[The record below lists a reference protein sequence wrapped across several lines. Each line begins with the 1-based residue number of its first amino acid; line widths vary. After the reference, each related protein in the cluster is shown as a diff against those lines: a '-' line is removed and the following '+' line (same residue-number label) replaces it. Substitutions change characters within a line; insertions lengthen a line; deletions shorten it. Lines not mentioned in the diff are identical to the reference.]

1 MYPILNIT
9 IPQEKRKEINAKI
22 LYVIDNNITNTPI
35 TKEIIFNTFT
45 GEGALHGLNYKDF
58 NSYYEFSNAKKEIEL
73 AQFFTPLQ
81 LSKFITDFLKPS
93 HDELIADLTAGH
105 GSLINFLPNKSN
117 VYANEYELRAFK
129 VLCYLFPECNL
140 SNEDIR
146 AYIPRT
152 LFDIVLGNPP
162 YNLKW
167 EVNGNIY
174 NSQYY
179 YMLKAHEL
187 LKPAG
192 ILVLIV
198 PKTFLSDDFTE
209 SGYIKEV
216 NRLFNHIQTFILPF
230 DTFKSTGANI
240 ETKIMI
246 FQKKSEYIS
255 ENPYNT
261 TTFEILTNFTESEAE
276 RIYNNYIKPLYEQ
289 KEKVRGKL
297 LLEANRQ
304 QNDDDKEFQ
313 FKVKKLLF
321 DIKRTK
327 KTAHLY
333 GKAEAYV
340 MQCYTQKQPEGMK
353 YEEWQKK
360 RITKNK
366 VIAYLKRILKN
377 QHNSERDEIRL
388 VKTKYGLK
396 MKAYSRKSALQL
408 SKMDIVKEM
417 SFNDM
422 ILNNNYPFED
432 QTYKKLFERKKK
444 EYEKQSKPFS
454 EIKHNSELSKWLDN
468 FTLYNQK
475 TNKIIKLRDIQKKDL
490 NKVLQ
495 KDYAI
500 LNWQQGSGKTEAAI
514 TWMKY
519 IQEYKK
525 PRNVFIVST
534 AISINMT
541 WVERLTN
548 YGIPFVKIESLKDIQ
563 ILKCGDIALIT
574 FNMLTKYKKHLQKYV
589 KMQSQKVALI
599 VDESHRISNYN
610 SKRTRATI
618 AVFRRVKYKLL
629 TTGTV
634 TRNNINELY
643 PQLELLYNNSIN
655 MLCTCPTIQREDRKT
670 KQLTTIPNEYYMK
683 PFPAFNQ
690 SLFKACFSPA
700 KTTVFGVNKET
711 QDIYN
716 SGSLKTLI
724 EKTII
729 TRKFTEIAGDNRYNI
744 ITHRIDQNENEK
756 EVYKKIMNEF
766 YEMIPRYFGSTGNY
780 KKDAMLRIIRQLQL
794 MIKAT
799 SIPHKL
805 KEYNGFQEPNKYL
818 HIQNLIQ
825 KHNEK
830 VIVGTVFIDAA
841 TYYYSKLSRFFN
853 NRSVFLIQ
861 GDVSFEKRQ
870 AIIEEFEKTKNGIL
884 VTTQQSL
891 SESVNIP
898 TCNMVI
904 AESLQWNVPS
914 LEQFY
919 FRTIRLDSEDKTNVY
934 IVTYNNTIEQNI
946 LALLMSKERINEFI
960 KTLEYKEQAEIF
972 NEFDIDLDIFNSII
986 SKELDE
992 NGNIRLTW
1000 GNQKVV

>member
-1 MYPILNIT
+1 MN
-9 IPQEKRKEINAKI
+9 EKIINVKE
-22 LYVIDNNITNTPI
+22 
-35 TKEIIFNTFT
+35 
-45 GEGALHGLNYKDF
+45 F
-58 NSYYEFSNAKKEIEL
+58 NSNFSEM
-73 AQFFTPLQ
+73 
-81 LSKFITDFLKPS
+81 
-93 HDELIADLTAGH
+93 
-105 GSLINFLPNKSN
+105 
-117 VYANEYELRAFK
+117 
-129 VLCYLFPECNL
+129 
-140 SNEDIR
+140 
-146 AYIPRT
+146 
-152 LFDIVLGNPP
+152 
-162 YNLKW
+162 
-167 EVNGNIY
+167 IY
-174 NSQYY
+174 Q
-179 YMLKAHEL
+179 
-187 LKPAG
+187 
-192 ILVLIV
+192 
-198 PKTFLSDDFTE
+198 
-209 SGYIKEV
+209 
-216 NRLFNHIQTFILPF
+216 
-230 DTFKSTGANI
+230 
-240 ETKIMI
+240 
-246 FQKKSEYIS
+246 
-255 ENPYNT
+255 
-261 TTFEILTNFTESEAE
+261 
-276 RIYNNYIKPLYEQ
+276 NYIKKALDN
-289 KEKVRGKL
+289 KEKYKSKIIL
-297 LLEANRQ
+297 QMNRQ

-321 DIKRTK
+321 DIKRTR

-340 MQCYTQKQPEGMK
+340 MQYYTQKQPEGMK

-396 MKAYSRKSALQL
+396 MKAYSRKASIQL

-444 EYEKQSKPFS
+444 EYEKQSKLFS
-454 EIKHNSELSKWLDN
+454 EIQHNSEMSKWLDD

-475 TNKIIKLRDIQKKDL
+475 TDKIIKLRDIQKADL

-495 KDYAI
+495 KNYSI

-519 IQEYKK
+519 LQEHKK

-534 AISINMT
+534 ALSINMT
-541 WVERLTN
+541 WTERLTN

-563 ILKCGDIALIT
+563 SLKHGDNALIT
-574 FNMLTKYKKHLQKYV
+574 FNMLIKYKKHLQKYV

-618 AVFRRVKYKLL
+618 AIFRRVKYKLL

-643 PQLELLYNNSIN
+643 PQFELLYNNSIN
-655 MLCTCPTIQREDRKT
+655 ILCTCATVQKEDRKT

-690 SLFKACFSPA
+690 SLFKACFSPT

-805 KEYNGFQEPNKYL
+805 KEYSGFQEPNKYL

-841 TYYYSKLSRFFN
+841 AYYYNKLRRFFN

-861 GDVSFEKRQ
+861 GNVSFEKRQ
-870 AIIEEFEKTKNGIL
+870 EIIEEFEKTKNGIL

>member
-22 LYVIDNNITNTPI
+22 LHIIDNNITNTL

-58 NSYYEFSNAKKEIEL
+58 NNYYEFSNAKKEIEL
-73 AQFFTPLQ
+73 AQFFTPLH
-81 LSKFITDFLKPS
+81 LSKFIADFLKPS

-105 GSLINFLPNKSN
+105 GSLINFLPNKLN

-129 VLCYLFPECNL
+129 VLRYLFSECNL

-146 AYIPRT
+146 AYNPST

-162 YNLKW
+162 YNIKLD
-167 EVNGNIY
+167 VNGNIY

-198 PKTFLSDDFTE
+198 PKAFLSDDFTE
-209 SGYIKEV
+209 SGYIKEI

-230 DTFKSTGANI
+230 DTFKSAGANI

-304 QNDDDKEFQ
+304 QNDDKEFQ

-340 MQCYTQKQPEGMK
+340 MQYYTQKQPEGMK

-396 MKAYSRKSALQL
+396 MKAYSRKASIQL

-417 SFNDM
+417 SFNNM

-444 EYEKQSKPFS
+444 EYEKQSKLFS

-563 ILKCGDIALIT
+563 SLKHGDNALIT
-574 FNMLTKYKKHLQKYV
+574 FDMLIKYKKHLQKYA

-629 TTGTV
+629 MTGTV

-805 KEYNGFQEPNKYL
+805 KEYSGFQEPNKYL
-818 HIQNLIQ
+818 DIQNLIQ

-841 TYYYSKLSRFFN
+841 AYYYNKLRRFFN

-861 GDVSFEKRQ
+861 GNVSFEKRQ
-870 AIIEEFEKTKNGIL
+870 EIIEEFEKTKNGIL

-904 AESLQWNVPS
+904 IESLQWNIPS

>member
-1 MYPILNIT
+1 
-9 IPQEKRKEINAKI
+9 
-22 LYVIDNNITNTPI
+22 
-35 TKEIIFNTFT
+35 
-45 GEGALHGLNYKDF
+45 
-58 NSYYEFSNAKKEIEL
+58 
-73 AQFFTPLQ
+73 
-81 LSKFITDFLKPS
+81 
-93 HDELIADLTAGH
+93 
-105 GSLINFLPNKSN
+105 
-117 VYANEYELRAFK
+117 
-129 VLCYLFPECNL
+129 
-140 SNEDIR
+140 
-146 AYIPRT
+146 
-152 LFDIVLGNPP
+152 
-162 YNLKW
+162 
-167 EVNGNIY
+167 
-174 NSQYY
+174 
-179 YMLKAHEL
+179 
-187 LKPAG
+187 
-192 ILVLIV
+192 
-198 PKTFLSDDFTE
+198 
-209 SGYIKEV
+209 
-216 NRLFNHIQTFILPF
+216 
-230 DTFKSTGANI
+230 
-240 ETKIMI
+240 
-246 FQKKSEYIS
+246 
-255 ENPYNT
+255 
-261 TTFEILTNFTESEAE
+261 
-276 RIYNNYIKPLYEQ
+276 
-289 KEKVRGKL
+289 
-297 LLEANRQ
+297 
-304 QNDDDKEFQ
+304 
-313 FKVKKLLF
+313 
-321 DIKRTK
+321 
-327 KTAHLY
+327 
-333 GKAEAYV
+333 
-340 MQCYTQKQPEGMK
+340 
-353 YEEWQKK
+353 
-360 RITKNK
+360 
-366 VIAYLKRILKN
+366 
-377 QHNSERDEIRL
+377 
-388 VKTKYGLK
+388 
-396 MKAYSRKSALQL
+396 
-408 SKMDIVKEM
+408 
-417 SFNDM
+417 
-422 ILNNNYPFED
+422 
-432 QTYKKLFERKKK
+432 
-444 EYEKQSKPFS
+444 
-454 EIKHNSELSKWLDN
+454 
-468 FTLYNQK
+468 
-475 TNKIIKLRDIQKKDL
+475 
-490 NKVLQ
+490 
-495 KDYAI
+495 
-500 LNWQQGSGKTEAAI
+500 
-514 TWMKY
+514 MKY

-563 ILKCGDIALIT
+563 TLKCGDIALIT

-655 MLCTCPTIQREDRKT
+655 MLCTCQTIQREDRKT
-670 KQLTTIPNEYYMK
+670 KELITIPNDYYMK

-690 SLFKACFSPA
+690 SLFKACFSPS

-716 SGSLKTLI
+716 SDSLKLLI

-729 TRKFTEIAGDNRYNI
+729 TRKFIEIAGDNRYNI
-744 ITHRIDQNENEK
+744 TTHRINQNENEK

-766 YEMIPRYFGSTGNY
+766 YEMIPKYFVSTGNY

-870 AIIEEFEKTKNGIL
+870 EIIEEFEKTKNGIL
-884 VTTQQSL
+884 ITTQQSL

-898 TCNMVI
+898 TCNMIIV
-904 AESLQWNVPS
+904 ESLQWNIPS

-919 FRTIRLDSEDKTNVY
+919 FRTIRLDSEDKTNVH

-992 NGNIRLTW
+992 NGHIRLTW

>member
-22 LYVIDNNITNTPI
+22 LHIIDNNITNTL

-58 NSYYEFSNAKKEIEL
+58 NNYYEFSNAKKEIEL
-73 AQFFTPLQ
+73 AQFFTPLH
-81 LSKFITDFLKPS
+81 LSKFIADFLKPS

-105 GSLINFLPNKSN
+105 GSLINFLPNKLN

-129 VLCYLFPECNL
+129 VLRYLFSECNL

-146 AYIPRT
+146 AYNPST

-162 YNLKW
+162 YNIKLD
-167 EVNGNIY
+167 VNGNIY

-179 YMLKAHEL
+179 YILKAHEL

-198 PKTFLSDDFTE
+198 PKAFLSDDFTE
-209 SGYIKEV
+209 SGYIKEI

-230 DTFKSTGANI
+230 DTFKSAGANI

-304 QNDDDKEFQ
+304 QNDDKEFQ

-340 MQCYTQKQPEGMK
+340 MQYYTQKQPEGMK

-366 VIAYLKRILKN
+366 VIVYLKRILKN
-377 QHNSERDEIRL
+377 QHNSERDELRL

-396 MKAYSRKSALQL
+396 MKVYSRKASIQL

-417 SFNDM
+417 SFNNM

-444 EYEKQSKPFS
+444 EYEKQSKLFS

-563 ILKCGDIALIT
+563 SLKHGDNALIT
-574 FNMLTKYKKHLQKYV
+574 FDMLIKYKKHLQKYA

-629 TTGTV
+629 MTGTV

-805 KEYNGFQEPNKYL
+805 KEYSGFQEPNKYL

-841 TYYYSKLSRFFN
+841 AYYYNKLRRFFN

-861 GDVSFEKRQ
+861 GNVSFEKRQ
-870 AIIEEFEKTKNGIL
+870 EIIEEFEKTKNGIL

-904 AESLQWNVPS
+904 IESLQWNIPS